1 MFHLSILRRKVRTYE
16 IPLTPNDH
24 DLAELVRIHSE
35 PSVSKYIS
43 ISENYFEYVI
53 DAKDVVYYKIVAD
66 GKTVGGIHCEQSGDL
81 VYLSICID
89 AEHRRLG
96 IAENALRQ
104 LFVKLR
110 TNMNTVEI
118 SINDTIFPSI
128 QLFKKLCFIEI
139 GKEDEL
145 ITYRMSFT

>member
-1 MFHLSILRRKVRTYE
+1 MNIEL

-24 DLAELVRIHSE
+24 DLAELVGIHNE
-35 PSVSKYIS
+35 PSISRYIS

-53 DAKDVVYYKIVAD
+53 DAKDVVYHKIVAD
-66 GKTVGGIHCEQSGDL
+66 GKTVGGIHCEQSGNI

-89 AEHRRLG
+89 SEHRRLG

-110 TNMNTVEI
+110 TNMATVEI
-118 SINDTIFPSI
+118 CIDDTNYPSI

-145 ITYRMSFT
+145 ITYRLSLT